1 MSTYRTL
8 GEVMDIRTRLV
19 ERRHRLR
26 RHADYQLAATA
37 EQIGF
42 WYGGAAGA
50 VVGIIA
56 TLALI
61 WITHR

>member
-8 GEVMDIRTRLV
+8 GEVHEIRTRLV
-19 ERRHRLR
+19 ERHHRQR
-26 RHADYQLAATA
+26 RRVDYELAATA